1 VSIDFQ
7 ISDATE
13 MFENI
18 LNQII
23 IDLVGLK
30 YDFID
35 IRAGMSH

>member
-1 VSIDFQ
+1 M
-7 ISDATE
+7 SDAGE
-13 MFENI
+13 MFENV

-23 IDLVGLK
+23 IDLIGLK